1 MAEAIKNDLE
11 FDIFDVDAA
20 FLTAQARGTTY
31 MRLPKGREG
40 KGEVALLLKN
50 LYGSVFAPKLFS
62 NLLYNWFMVNGYES
76 NPHDPCTYTK
86 WEKEGPIH
94 VLAHVDDLGA
104 VGTRAQVDRFY
115 AEISDKEKGFSITKA
130 GPLGRPGG
138 AERYLG
144 IEVESTS
151 AAFLLRN
158 TTLIDGLIKRAEPY
172 LRHVPAAAVPMKDE
186 RLSLADAEKDPKKR
200 AMHQWDALPYR
211 SFL

>member
-1 MAEAIKNDLE
+1 MCIRD
-11 FDIFDVDAA
+11 
-20 FLTAQARGTTY
+20 RY

-40 KGEVALLLKN
+40 KGEVALLQKN

-76 NPHDPCTYTK
+76 NPHDPCIYTK

-115 AEISDKEKGFSITKA
+115 DEISDKEKGFSITRA

-144 IEVESTS
+144 IEVERTPT
-151 AAFLLRN
+151 AFLLRN
-158 TTLIDGLIKRAEPY
+158 TTLIDGLIKRAGPY
-172 LRHVPAAAVPMKDE
+172 LRCLLYTSPSPRDAT
-186 RLSLADAEKDPKKR
+186 LSRMPSSA
-200 AMHQWDALPYR
+200 
-211 SFL
+211 